1 MCVWEPWSLP
11 PGFTTMWQPSTS
23 TLISGA
29 WTMSSRGSSSW
40 TIGWWGIIQKKRW
53 TRIPRFAGESNC
65 HAGFSGRV
73 ARMARGL
80 LCHLL
85 QWVHCHL
92 LWEGLLHCVEQECP
106 GGQVLIYKCKCGRVD
121 VPFWICA
128 PNIYFAGGRSILLT
142 PLSPPPLAG
151 KRLHFIGS
159 LFMNGL
165 FRQVLCALL
174 PTPLLPGLP
183 TSWMEPLLAGLS
195 GQMGS
200 LLLFESHE

>member
-11 PGFTTMWQPSTS
+11 PGFTTMWQPLTS

-53 TRIPRFAGESNC
+53 PRTPRFAGESNC

-106 GGQVLIYKCKCGRVD
+106 GGQVLIYIFLYVRMY
-121 VPFWICA
+121 VPPLICA
-128 PNIYFAGGRSILLT
+128 PNIYFSGGRSILLM
-142 PLSPPPLAG
+142 PLLLPPLAG
-151 KRLHFIGS
+151 KRPNSF
-159 LFMNGL
+159 
-165 FRQVLCALL
+165 VLC
-174 PTPLLPGLP
+174 
-183 TSWMEPLLAGLS
+183 S
-195 GQMGS
+195 
-200 LLLFESHE
+200 